1 MHFKHLV
8 CAPLVIAAAALAA
21 CQGPDADQVRETEQA
36 WVGVVDEGD
45 GCTLTQGYWKNH
57 DESWPVS
64 SLTIGGDDYSAEE
77 LLDLPRTPTKGDA
90 SLILGHQLIAA
101 LLNVASGA
109 GTPQDVAD
117 ALAAADAWMA
127 AAANQ
132 DADGRLPYTVK
143 SGPAASDAT
152 ALADTLAQFNE
163 GSIGP
168 GHCGDGPG
176 TSSSSSSGSTS
187 ASSATSSATSSG
199 SGGAGGSGG
208 GTTSSSSTTSG
219 AGGSGGGT
227 TCTKPCTPSVIVGQC
242 SSDEMCIEGCCV
254 PVPAIDFN

>member
-8 CAPLVIAAAALAA
+8 CAHLVIAAAALAA

-57 DESWPVS
+57 EESWSVS
-64 SLTIGGDDYSAEE
+64 SLTIGGVDYSAEE
-77 LLDLPRTPTKGDA
+77 LLDLLRTPTKGDA

-117 ALAAADAWMA
+117 ARAAADAWMA

-143 SGPAASDAT
+143 SGPTATTRNVLHWPAATGAFLPYVRPSPLTGRSVRFPRSTLYAT
-152 ALADTLAQFNE
+152 TLFSSALART
-163 GSIGP
+163 
-168 GHCGDGPG
+168 
-176 TSSSSSSGSTS
+176 
-187 ASSATSSATSSG
+187 
-199 SGGAGGSGG
+199 
-208 GTTSSSSTTSG
+208 
-219 AGGSGGGT
+219 
-227 TCTKPCTPSVIVGQC
+227 
-242 SSDEMCIEGCCV
+242 M
-254 PVPAIDFN
+254 